1 MKRLAEKNVYQK
13 LQEARVKLQQKD
25 IKKSGEN
32 KYAGYKYYEL
42 SDFMQPINEILN
54 ELGLFSQ
61 VTFTRE
67 QATLSIVNTEKPE
80 EFVCFTSPMA
90 EASLKGCHEIQ
101 NLGAVETYQRRYLYM
116 MAFEI
121 TEADP
126 LDATTGKEGSQKPQN
141 AQNQKKNNS
150 KGSTSNQGKKEQYT
164 CSDCSTSIKQAVH
177 AYSEKHFGRAL
188 CMECQEKEKGVKD
201 EYKFAQSPGEQ
212 F

>member
-1 MKRLAEKNVYQK
+1 MAEKNVYQK

-141 AQNQKKNNS
+141 GTQSKQS
-150 KGSTSNQGKKEQYT
+150 QGKGSNAGQGKKEQYE
-164 CSDCSTSIKQAVH
+164 CLDCGTSITQAVK
-177 AYSEKHFGRAL
+177 AYSEKHYLRAL
-188 CMECQEKEKGVKD
+188 CQPCQKKEKQAG
-201 EYKFAQSPGEQ
+201 
-212 F
+212 